1 MRAATSH
8 NGQMTDQSG
17 VTWGVVLPHGAAGE
31 FAAVSP
37 QVAWARLRESAIA
50 CDQLGYDHV
59 WISDHLMAS
68 FGRRTGQQFEAYST
82 LAALTQVTQRTRLG
96 VIVTCAQYRSVAML
110 AKQAAGIDVMSDGRL
125 IFALGAGWDE
135 GEFRAFGYPFPSAG
149 DRVSAFGETL
159 QAVLELWSQPTV
171 DFAGRHVQLAGAS
184 CSPRPAR
191 RPPVWTGTHGRRG
204 MRIAARHADV
214 ANWNVGLADFRRLS
228 EELTT
233 ACAEVGRDPAT
244 IETSV
249 FRLADLSGS
258 QDNLRRILEQQGES
272 PELAAAVGDEHFI
285 GSVDTVIS
293 RVQAFVDSGARH
305 VVVLFLDAEHS
316 DASAERFYRE
326 VIPAIRS
333 RVDTRTR

>member
-1 MRAATSH
+1 MRAAGRRSH

-37 QVAWARLRESAIA
+37 QVAWARLRDSAIA

-149 DRVSAFGETL
+149 DRVSAFGRD
-159 QAVLELWSQPTV
+159 PP
-171 DFAGRHVQLAGAS
+171 GGARALVAAHRGLRGS
-184 CSPRPAR
+184 ARAAR
-191 RPPVWTGTHGRRG
+191 RSVLQSRGPHGGHRCGRVPTGGADCGSPPNTQMSPTGTS
-204 MRIAARHADV
+204 
-214 ANWNVGLADFRRLS
+214 GL
-228 EELTT
+228 
-233 ACAEVGRDPAT
+233 P
-244 IETSV
+244 TSV
-249 FRLADLSGS
+249 
-258 QDNLRRILEQQGES
+258 
-272 PELAAAVGDEHFI
+272 
-285 GSVDTVIS
+285 
-293 RVQAFVDSGARH
+293 
-305 VVVLFLDAEHS
+305 
-316 DASAERFYRE
+316 ASAT
-326 VIPAIRS
+326 S
-333 RVDTRTR
+333 